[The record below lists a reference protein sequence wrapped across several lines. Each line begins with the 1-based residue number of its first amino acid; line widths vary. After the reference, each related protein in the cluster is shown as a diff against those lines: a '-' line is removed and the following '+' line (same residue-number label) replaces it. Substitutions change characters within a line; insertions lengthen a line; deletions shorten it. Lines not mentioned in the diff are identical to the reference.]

1 MKQTT
6 TETLIGAIVIIA
18 GIGFFTFA
26 YTASG
31 IGRGEDGYRLIVA
44 FQNAEGVHPGTDIR
58 MSGVKIG
65 TVVAQNLDPKRYQ
78 AMVTLA
84 IDKTIRLPEDTSAKI
99 TSDGLLGEKF
109 IALEA
114 GGAPVM
120 LRDGDH
126 ILYSQGAIDLWTLI
140 GRALFDKSGAD
151 K

>member
-65 TVVAQNLDPKRYQ
+65 TVVAQNLDPKSYQ

-140 GRALFDKSGAD
+140 GRALFDKNGGD